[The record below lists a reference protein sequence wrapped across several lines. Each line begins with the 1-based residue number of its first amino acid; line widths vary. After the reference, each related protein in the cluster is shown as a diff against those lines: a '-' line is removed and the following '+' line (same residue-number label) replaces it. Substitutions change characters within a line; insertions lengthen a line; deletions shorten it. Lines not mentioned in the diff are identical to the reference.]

1 MLALRISINFTLGI
15 MAGAMRLR
23 QVLNLECGD
32 LAPLCHSETYRKASN
47 TSVGILNK
55 AVAGHRTPKRSLTP
69 SKRLF
74 MIASHACQIGFYNY

>member
-1 MLALRISINFTLGI
+1 MLALRIGINYLGYYGRSDT
-15 MAGAMRLR
+15 AEASTEFGVRRPAAAL
-23 QVLNLECGD
+23 
-32 LAPLCHSETYRKASN
+32 LAQNTKYAS
-47 TSVGILNK
+47 NK